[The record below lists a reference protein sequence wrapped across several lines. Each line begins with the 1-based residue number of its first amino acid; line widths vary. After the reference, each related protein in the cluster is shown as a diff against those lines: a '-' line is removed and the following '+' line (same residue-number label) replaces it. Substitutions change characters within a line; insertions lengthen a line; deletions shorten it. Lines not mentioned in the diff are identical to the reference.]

1 MKPTLKLLILIFL
14 ISISLSV
21 FAQDSFNVIYPQ
33 YYRFNPGDNIEWSNP
48 DIDDSNWK
56 EYNLKEFP
64 EDQWQGFGWVR
75 ITVKT
80 DSSLIGIPLGMK
92 LYMVGAV
99 EIYID
104 GIAVHQYGTVAS
116 NLNDEE
122 GIFVF
127 EHPEIT
133 AFSFLPTQPDEYGIS
148 SHVIALRIS
157 SFIVYEGILKGLPP
171 SFDFKIGSLAEYRN
185 EVKKISRN
193 ASIHQMFFLGVLLA
207 FSIIHFLLF
216 LYYKKFKPNLY
227 FAVLTLLVALLAF
240 FRFERIFIDD
250 VYAAIWN
257 FRIFNFIGI
266 LTLLAY
272 LRFTYYLVYENL
284 PKSFLFISTI
294 GVFVF
299 IWFFISPIAA
309 FDILTILFLII
320 IVEMLRVIIV
330 SLVKKRTLLYD
341 DSWII
346 LIGILPFTVTS
357 IYKALSRLMLVP
369 ELWDFISFPY
379 TYYSLLILL
388 LSMSV
393 FLARNFAK
401 INKDLEIQLE
411 QVKSLSE
418 KTLQQEI
425 EKTKLKTENER
436 KTQELEEARKLQ
448 LSMLPKEIPQ
458 SSNFEVT
465 VYMQTATEVGGDYYD
480 FYVDD
485 DDTLTIAVGDAT
497 GHGMQAG
504 TMVAASKSLFKAKA
518 VNPDPSL
525 ILKESS
531 NALKEM
537 GFSLMFMAMTLA
549 KLSKDRI
556 ILSSAGMPFTLLYR
570 AEHNKVEELEVSGM
584 PMGSMKDFPYKT
596 EKINIKSGDVIL
608 FMSDGFPELFNTKN
622 DMLGYDK
629 AVELFCEAASKKSG
643 EVIEQLIYRAKNWA
657 GNCPL
662 KDDITFVVVK
672 IK

>member
-1 MKPTLKLLILIFL
+1 MKLTLKLLLFILL
-14 ISISLSV
+14 ISISLPV
-21 FAQDSFNVIYPQ
+21 FAQDSIKIIFPEN
-33 YYRFNPGDNIEWSNP
+33 YRFNSGDNYEWSKP
-48 DIDDSNWK
+48 DFDDSDWK
-56 EYNLKEFP
+56 EYHLGKFP
-64 EDQWQGFGWVR
+64 HDQWRGFGWVR
-75 ITVKT
+75 IIVET
-80 DSSLIGIPLGMK
+80 DSTLIGIPLGMK
-92 LYMVGAV
+92 LYLVGAV
-99 EIYID
+99 EIFVD
-104 GIAVHQYGTVAS
+104 GIAVHRYGTVAS
-116 NLNDEE
+116 NLKDEE
-122 GIFVF
+122 GIYVN
-127 EHPEIT
+127 EHPEVT
-133 AFSFLPTQPDEYGIS
+133 AFTFLPTQPDESGIS
-148 SHVIALRIS
+148 RHVIALRIS

-171 SFDFKIGSLAEYRN
+171 SFEFNIGSLAEYRE
-185 EVKKISRN
+185 EVKSISRN
-193 ASIHQMFFLGVLLA
+193 ASIHQMFFFGVLLA
-207 FSIIHFLLF
+207 FSIIHFLLY

-227 FAVLTLLVALLAF
+227 FAILTLLVALLAF

-257 FRIFNFIGI
+257 FRIFNLIGF
-266 LTLLAY
+266 LTLLAF
-272 LRFTYYLVYENL
+272 LRFTYYLVYKKL
-284 PKSFLFISTI
+284 PKSFLIISAI
-294 GVFVF
+294 GVGIF
-299 IWFFISPIAA
+299 IWFLVSLIAA

-320 IVEMLRVIIV
+320 IVEMLRVIIF
-330 SLVKKRTLLYD
+330 SLIKKKTLLYD

-357 IYKALSRLMLVP
+357 IYKALSRLSVVP

-379 TYYSLLILL
+379 TYYSLLIVL

-401 INKDLEIQLE
+401 TNKDLEIQLE

-418 KTLQQEI
+418 KTLRQEI
-425 EKTKLKTENER
+425 EKTKLEAENER
-436 KTQELEEARKLQ
+436 KTKELEEARKLQ
-448 LSMLPKEIPQ
+448 LSMLPKIIPQ
-458 SSNFEVT
+458 SSNFEVA

-485 DDTLTIAVGDAT
+485 VDTLTIAVGDAT

-518 VNPDPSL
+518 AISDPSV

-537 GFSLMFMAMTLA
+537 GFSLLFMAMTVA
-549 KLSKDRI
+549 KFSKDKI

-570 AEHNKVEELEVSGM
+570 SEQNEVEELEIKGM
-584 PMGSMKDFPYKT
+584 PMGSMKDFPYKS
-596 EKINIKSGDVIL
+596 EEVNLKPGDVIL
-608 FMSDGFPELFNTKN
+608 FMSDGFPELFNEDN

-629 AVELFCEAASKKSG
+629 AVEIFNEAANKKSG
-643 EVIEQLIYRAKNWA
+643 DVIQQLINEAKSWA
-657 GNCPL
+657 GNYPL

>member
-425 EKTKLKTENER
+425 ALN
-436 KTQELEEARKLQ
+436 LQ
-448 LSMLPKEIPQ
+448 
-458 SSNFEVT
+458 
-465 VYMQTATEVGGDYYD
+465 
-480 FYVDD
+480 
-485 DDTLTIAVGDAT
+485 TL
-497 GHGMQAG
+497 
-504 TMVAASKSLFKAKA
+504 
-518 VNPDPSL
+518 
-525 ILKESS
+525 
-531 NALKEM
+531 
-537 GFSLMFMAMTLA
+537 
-549 KLSKDRI
+549 R
-556 ILSSAGMPFTLLYR
+556 
-570 AEHNKVEELEVSGM
+570 
-584 PMGSMKDFPYKT
+584 
-596 EKINIKSGDVIL
+596 
-608 FMSDGFPELFNTKN
+608 
-622 DMLGYDK
+622 
-629 AVELFCEAASKKSG
+629 
-643 EVIEQLIYRAKNWA
+643 
-657 GNCPL
+657 
-662 KDDITFVVVK
+662 
-672 IK
+672 

>member
-1 MKPTLKLLILIFL
+1 MKLTLKFSIFIFL
-14 ISISLSV
+14 ISISLPV
-21 FAQDSFNVIYPQ
+21 YAQDSIKIIYPEN
-33 YYRFNPGDNIEWSNP
+33 YRFNPGDNIKSSNP
-48 DIDDSNWK
+48 GFDDSDWK
-56 EYNLKEFP
+56 EYNLGVFP
-64 EDQWQGFGWVR
+64 DDQWRGFGWVR
-75 ITVKT
+75 ITVRT
-80 DSSLIGIPLGMK
+80 DSSLIATPLGIK
-92 LYMVGAV
+92 LYLVGAV
-99 EIYID
+99 EIFVD
-104 GIAVHQYGTVAS
+104 GITVHQYGTVGAD
-116 NLNDEE
+116 LNDEK
-122 GIFVF
+122 GIYVF
-127 EHPEIT
+127 ENPEVA
-133 AFSFLPTQPDEYGIS
+133 AFTFLPTKADENGFS
-148 SHVIALRIS
+148 EHVIAIHIS
-157 SFIVYEGILKGLPP
+157 SFITHEGILKGLPP
-171 SFDFKIGSLAEYRN
+171 SFDFKIGSLAEYRD
-185 EVKKISRN
+185 EVTNISRN
-193 ASIHQMFFLGVLLA
+193 ASIHQMFFFGVLLA

-227 FAVLTLLVALLAF
+227 FAVLTFLVALLAF

-257 FRIFNFIGI
+257 FRIFNLIGF

-272 LRFTYYLVYENL
+272 LRFTYYLVYKKL
-284 PKSFLFISTI
+284 PKSFLIISAI
-294 GVFVF
+294 GVIVF
-299 IWFFISPIAA
+299 IWFLISPIAA
-309 FDILTILFLII
+309 IDFLTILFLII
-320 IVEMLRVIIV
+320 IIEMLRVITV

-357 IYKALSRLMLVP
+357 VYKALSRLAVVP

-379 TYYSLLILL
+379 TYYSLLVVL

-401 INKDLEIQLE
+401 TNKDLEIQLE

-425 EKTKLKTENER
+425 EKTKLEAENDR

-458 SSNFEVT
+458 SSNFEIT
-465 VYMQTATEVGGDYYD
+465 VYMQTSTEVGGDYYD

-485 DDTLTIAVGDAT
+485 NDTLTIAVGDAT

-504 TMVAASKSLFKAKA
+504 TMVAASKSLFKSKAAKP
-518 VNPDPSL
+518 NPSL

-537 GFSLMFMAMTLA
+537 GFSLMLMAMTVA
-549 KLSKDRI
+549 KLSKDKI

-570 AEHNKVEELEVSGM
+570 FGTNEVEELEVNGM
-584 PMGSMKDFPYKT
+584 PMGSMKDFPYKS
-596 EKINIKSGDVIL
+596 EEVNIKSGDVIL
-608 FMSDGFPELFNTKN
+608 FMSDGFPELFNTNN

-629 AVELFCEAASKKSG
+629 AVEIFYEAASKKSG

>member
-1 MKPTLKLLILIFL
+1 
-14 ISISLSV
+14 
-21 FAQDSFNVIYPQ
+21 
-33 YYRFNPGDNIEWSNP
+33 
-48 DIDDSNWK
+48 
-56 EYNLKEFP
+56 
-64 EDQWQGFGWVR
+64 
-75 ITVKT
+75 
-80 DSSLIGIPLGMK
+80 
-92 LYMVGAV
+92 
-99 EIYID
+99 
-104 GIAVHQYGTVAS
+104 
-116 NLNDEE
+116 
-122 GIFVF
+122 
-127 EHPEIT
+127 
-133 AFSFLPTQPDEYGIS
+133 
-148 SHVIALRIS
+148 
-157 SFIVYEGILKGLPP
+157 
-171 SFDFKIGSLAEYRN
+171 
-185 EVKKISRN
+185 
-193 ASIHQMFFLGVLLA
+193 VLLA
-207 FSIIHFLLF
+207 FSLIHFLLY

-257 FRIFNFIGI
+257 FRIFNLIGI

-272 LRFTYYLVYENL
+272 LRFTYYLVYKKL
-284 PKSFLFISTI
+284 PKSFLIISAI
-294 GVFVF
+294 GVAIF
-299 IWFFISPIAA
+299 IWFMVSPIAA
-309 FDILTILFLII
+309 IDFLTILFIII
-320 IVEMLRVIIV
+320 IVEMLRVITV

-357 IYKALSRLMLVP
+357 IYKALSRLGVVP

-379 TYYSLLILL
+379 TYYSLLVVL

-401 INKDLEIQLE
+401 TNKDLEIQLE

-425 EKTKLKTENER
+425 EKTKLEAENKR

-458 SSNFEVT
+458 SSNYEIS
-465 VYMQTATEVGGDYYD
+465 VYMKTATEVGGDYYD

-485 DDTLTIAVGDAT
+485 DNTLTIAVGDAT

-504 TMVAASKSLFKAKA
+504 TMVAASKSLFKDKA
-518 VNPDPSL
+518 SNPDPSL

-537 GFSLMFMAMTLA
+537 GFSLLFMAMTVA
-549 KLSKDRI
+549 KFSKDKI
-556 ILSSAGMPFTLLYR
+556 ILSSAGMPFSLLYR
-570 AEHNKVEELEVSGM
+570 SEQNKVEELEVKGM
-584 PMGSMKDFPYKT
+584 PLGSMKDFPYKS
-596 EKINIKSGDVIL
+596 EEVNIKPGDVIL
-608 FMSDGFPELFNTKN
+608 FMSDGFPELYNENK

-629 AVELFCEAASKKSG
+629 AVEIFNEAANSESG
-643 EVIEQLIYRAKNWA
+643 EVIQKLINEVNNWA
-657 GNCPL
+657 GNYPL
-662 KDDITFVVVK
+662 QDDITFVVVK